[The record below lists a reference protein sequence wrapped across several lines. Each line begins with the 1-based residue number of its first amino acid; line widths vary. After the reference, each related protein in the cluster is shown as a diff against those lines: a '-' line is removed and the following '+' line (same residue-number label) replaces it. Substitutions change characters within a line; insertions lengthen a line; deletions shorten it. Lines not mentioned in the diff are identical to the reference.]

1 MHAAQDG
8 VLLGPI
14 MRSAS
19 AFLTLTL
26 TLAACSSDHQSAG
39 GDDDNPMMDASGVTA
54 DAAVDAPARIRT
66 VFVIPL
72 ENKSDV
78 AIYANTT
85 DAPYINGLFATANHT
100 TNFKDELPSL
110 DSEPHYVWMEAGTN
124 AFSDHTFTNDN
135 DASSSNSTSS
145 TNHLVTQLT
154 AAGVPWM
161 SYQEGMAANTCPI
174 SSTGNYA
181 AKHDPFVFFQDVV
194 GSPPSASNANCI
206 AHHKPYS
213 AFATDLMAGNMT
225 GLVFITPDLCHDM
238 HGALQCPS
246 GISSSANVKAGDN
259 WLKAELPRI
268 IAYANA
274 HDGVIFLTWDE
285 GDSTTTIPFLALGS
299 KVKIGTSTTMY
310 THSSLLKTIEEI
322 FGVPVLSSVTSAN
335 DFADMFEAGAW

>member
-1 MHAAQDG
+1 MRSTPEG

-26 TLAACSSDHQSAG
+26 ALAACSSDHQAAG
-39 GDDDNPMMDASGVTA
+39 DDNPMMDASGSATA
-54 DAAVDAPARIRT
+54 DAPTDPPSRIRT
-66 VFVIPL
+66 VFVIPF

-78 AIYANTT
+78 AIYANMN

-110 DSEPHYVWMEAGTN
+110 NSEPHYVWMEAGTN

-135 DASSSNSTSS
+135 DSSSSNSTSS
-145 TNHLVTQLT
+145 TDHLVTQLS

-161 SYQEGMAANTCPI
+161 SYQEGIAANTCPI
-174 SSTGNYA
+174 ASTGNYA
-181 AKHDPFVFFQDVV
+181 AKHDPFVFFKDVV

-238 HGALQCPS
+238 HGALNCPS
-246 GISSSANVKAGDN
+246 GISSSANIKAGDT

-268 IAYANA
+268 IEYANA

-285 GDSTTTIPFLALGS
+285 GDSTSTIPFLALGS
-299 KVKIGTSTTMY
+299 RVKVGMSGTMY
-310 THSSLLKTIEEI
+310 THSSMLKTIEEI
-322 FGVPVLSSVTSAN
+322 FQVPVLASVTSAN
-335 DFADMFEAGAW
+335 DFADMFEAGAF